1 MNPIRVAIVEDN
13 HYLREGLI
21 QLINGTQGYKCVGA
35 FADATDIL
43 HNIKRV
49 EPQVILMD
57 IDLPSKMDGVD
68 ATFQIKETFP
78 AIFIIIQTVFE
89 DKTKIFQAIK
99 AGASGYLLKNTP
111 PAKLLEAIQD
121 VVSGGSPMTP
131 SIAYKALEMFRQA
144 NIPTPQDKK
153 LHSPKGVLGTVSQ
166 LTERQNQILESI
178 VKGKSYKMIAE
189 EFFISVDTVKF
200 HVKNI
205 YEIMQVHSRF
215 ELINQFKK

>member
-1 MNPIRVAIVEDN
+1 MNTIKVAIVEDN
-13 HYLREGLI
+13 HYLREGLM

-49 EPQVILMD
+49 EPHVVLMD
-57 IDLPSKMDGVD
+57 IDLPSKLDGVD
-68 ATFQIKETFP
+68 ATFQIKEAFP

-153 LHSPKGVLGTVSQ
+153 TPSVSQ
-166 LTERQNQILESI
+166 LTERQNEILESI
-178 VKGKSYKMIAE
+178 MKGKSYKMIAE
-189 EFFISVDTVKF
+189 ELFISVDTVKF

>member
-1 MNPIRVAIVEDN
+1 MNPIKVAIVEDN
-13 HYLREGLI
+13 HYLREGLM
-21 QLINGTQGYKCVGA
+21 QLINGTQGFKCVGA
-35 FADATDIL
+35 FPDASDIV
-43 HNIKRV
+43 HHVRRV
-49 EPQVILMD
+49 APQVILMD

-68 ATFQIKETFP
+68 ATFELKKVFP
-78 AIFIIIQTVFE
+78 EVFIIIQTVFE

-121 VVSGGSPMTP
+121 VVVGGSPMTP

-144 NIPTPQDKK
+144 DIPTPYTNN
-153 LHSPKGVLGTVSQ
+153 SAVTE
-166 LTERQNQILESI
+166 LTERQNEILENI

-189 EFFISVDTVKF
+189 ELFISVDTVKF

-205 YEIMQVHSRF
+205 YETLQIHSRY
-215 ELINQFKK
+215 ELMAQFKK

>member
-1 MNPIRVAIVEDN
+1 MNTIKVAIVEDN
-13 HYLREGLI
+13 LYLREGLM
-21 QLINGTQGYKCVGA
+21 QLINGTQGYRCVGA
-35 FADATDIL
+35 FADATDII

-49 EPQVILMD
+49 APQVILMD
-57 IDLPSKMDGVD
+57 IDLPSKMDGID
-68 ATFQIKETFP
+68 ATFQIKEVFP
-78 AIFIIIQTVFE
+78 DIFIIIQTVFE

-111 PAKLLEAIQD
+111 PTKLLEAIQD

-144 NIPTPQDKK
+144 NIPSPHNKKTP
-153 LHSPKGVLGTVSQ
+153 LISQ
-166 LTERQNQILESI
+166 LTERQNEILESI

-189 EFFISVDTVKF
+189 ELFISVDTVKF

-205 YEIMQVHSRF
+205 YEILQIHSRF